1 MVSSSACL
9 MDKNTLKLM
18 PKRNERELLNY
29 SGMKNVLVVEEPGFP
44 GIKCLIDLPGLFMS
58 LDYSG

>member
-1 MVSSSACL
+1 

-44 GIKCLIDLPGLFMS
+44 GIKCLIDLPGLFRS